1 MTSTTQPEKASNHT
15 PMMQQYLA
23 IKAQY
28 PDMLLFYRMGD
39 FYELFYDDARRA
51 SKLIDIALTKRG
63 MSNGAPIPMAGV
75 PVQSVETYLARLIRL
90 GESVAICEQIGDPAA
105 SKGPVA
111 REVVRIVTPGTLTD
125 AALLDDKETRH
136 LAAVK
141 LGAKIGLAWL
151 DLAGGRF
158 SVDELAD
165 LDALASELERLKP
178 AELLVSEDVTEPGWI
193 LKMPAI
199 KTRPPWHF
207 DEDSARRLLCAQ
219 FRVRDLAGF
228 DAEDIPDAIGAAGCL
243 LQYVN
248 DTQRSQ
254 VPHLRGL
261 RRERRDDALI
271 MDVATRRNLEI
282 ETSLGGRPEFTL
294 AGIMDRCATPMGSRL
309 LRRWLNRPIR
319 DRRELAA
326 RQHAVATLL
335 DAGATDGLR
344 DVLGDIPDLERI
356 LTRVA
361 LGSARPRDLAQ
372 LRDGLA
378 RVPELK
384 AALHSITDPA
394 DGESR
399 LARLAAQ
406 CGEHEAERELLAR
419 AIVESPPVLIRDG
432 GVIAEGYDAE
442 LDELRSISENASR
455 YLDELEAKERERT
468 GIASLKVGYNRVHGF
483 YIELGRT
490 HAERVPADY
499 MRRQTLKGAERYIT
513 PELKSFEDKVLS
525 ARERALAREK
535 HLYEALLA
543 KLAEDLEAQQATAA
557 AVAEIDA
564 LANLAERARALDLVR
579 PRLVDTPRLCYRA
592 GRHVGVEQSSDAP
605 FVPNDLDLDDRRRM
619 LIVTGPNMGGK
630 STFMR
635 QTALIVIL
643 AHVGSFVPAEDAEIG
658 PIDRIFT
665 RIGAA
670 DDLTGG
676 RSTFMVE
683 MIETANILNNAT
695 PSSLV
700 LMDEVGRGTST
711 FDGLSLA
718 WAAARHIAKRIGAF
732 TLFATHYFELT
743 SLPEELPSCA
753 NVHLDATEHGRELI
767 FLHRVKEG
775 PANQSYGLNVA
786 ELAGVPRAVIDEARE
801 YLARLEQHQ
810 QALVP
815 PGPQRLLD
823 LGPARPPRS
832 PDEPS
837 RADAAEA
844 VHDGG
849 DRARDDATRGVVER
863 LRSLDVDA
871 LSPRAALDLLY
882 ELVDSVKR

>member
-1 MTSTTQPEKASNHT
+1 
-15 PMMQQYLA
+15 MMQQYLA
-23 IKAQY
+23 IKAEY
-28 PDMLLFYRMGD
+28 RDMLLFYRMGD

-63 MSNGAPIPMAGV
+63 QSNGAPIPMAGV
-75 PVQSVETYLARLIRL
+75 PVHSVETYLARLIRL
-90 GESVAICEQIGDPAA
+90 GESVAICEQIGDPAT

-141 LGAKIGLAWL
+141 IGAKIGLAWL
-151 DLAGGRF
+151 DLAGGHF

-165 LDALASELERLKP
+165 LDALAAELERLKP
-178 AELLVSEDVTEPGWI
+178 AELLVSEEINEPAWL
-193 LKMPAI
+193 LKMPAVR
-199 KTRPPWHF
+199 TRPPWHF
-207 DEDSARRLLCAQ
+207 DEDAGRRLLCEQ
-219 FRVRDLAGF
+219 FRVRDLAGY
-228 DAEDIPDAIGAAGCL
+228 DAEDVPDAVGAAGCL
-243 LQYVN
+243 MQYVI

-261 RRERRDDALI
+261 KRERRDDALI

-282 ETSLGGRPEFTL
+282 ETSLGGRSEFTL

-319 DRRELAA
+319 DRRELAS
-326 RQHAVATLL
+326 RQQAVAGLL
-335 DAGATDGLR
+335 DAGDAAGIR
-344 DVLGDIPDLERI
+344 DVLGEICDLERI

-378 RVPELK
+378 RVPDLK
-384 AALHSITDPA
+384 TRLDAIAGAANGD
-394 DGESR
+394 SR
-399 LARLAAQ
+399 LAQLCAQ
-406 CGEHEAERELLAR
+406 CGEHDAERALLAS

-455 YLDELEAKERERT
+455 HLAELETKERERT

-483 YIELGRT
+483 YIELGKT
-490 HAERVPADY
+490 HSERVPADY

-535 HLYEALLA
+535 HLYEELLA
-543 KLAEDLEAQQATAA
+543 KLAEDLDGLKATAA
-557 AVAEIDA
+557 AVAEIDT
-564 LANLAERARALDLVR
+564 LATFAERAQALDLVR
-579 PRLVDTPRLCYRA
+579 PRLVETPRLCYRA
-592 GRHVGVEQSSDAP
+592 GRHIGVEQSSDAP
-605 FVPNDLDLDDRRRM
+605 FVPNDLDLDDARRM

-635 QTALIVIL
+635 QTALIAIL
-643 AHVGSFVPAEDAEIG
+643 AHVGSFVPAEDAEVG

-695 PSSLV
+695 RSSLV

-775 PANQSYGLNVA
+775 PANQSYGLAVA
-786 ELAGVPRAVIDEARE
+786 ELAGVPSTVIDEARD

-823 LGPARPPRS
+823 LGPALPARS
-832 PDEPS
+832 GAGSSRVLPDATEDGRDGRS
-837 RADAAEA
+837 REDDEDAAA
-844 VHDGG
+844 G
-849 DRARDDATRGVVER
+849 RRIVER

-871 LSPRAALDLLY
+871 LSPREALGLVY
-882 ELVDSVKR
+882 ELAESVKG